1 MKIRAAGL
9 LDLARIEEM
18 HRSSD
23 IKLSEAAPPAARL
36 WTLLSSTLSALLP
49 LSQETLMYV
58 AEENGKVV
66 GFIQASGQPLGLD
79 LRRARVLQVLNLQV
93 ADGSDSDEVA
103 PALVQHLCNQALER
117 GALRLFVRLPDRDP
131 LLPAFR
137 VQGFRQYATEQV
149 VYAEKPRQRSDHY
162 PEGLRPVKRGDD
174 RKVYQLYRKVTP
186 QGVSQLEAPTYRE
199 WKALHP
205 SEWTGALGPRGADK
219 QEHVVDRVEV
229 VGWVRMQRG
238 SGARPDTLQFMAL
251 PESPLPAELADF
263 GISLLGDSA
272 APAWSSLRHY
282 DSHMIDA
289 LRGRGFTVLL
299 TQLLLVKGWRC
310 ACPSRCG
317 KKDWCP
323 RSVKWLKH
331 GAKLAP
337 PTGTKRSSCSRAPCR
352 PTWPARCM
360 SA

>member
-23 IKLSEAAPPAARL
+23 IRLSEAEPPAARL
-36 WTLLSSTLSALLP
+36 WSLLSSTLSALLP
-49 LSQETLMYV
+49 LAQETLIYV
-58 AEENGKVV
+58 AEDSGKVV
-66 GFIQASGQPLGLD
+66 GYVQASGQPVSLD

-93 ADGSDSDEVA
+93 ADDADADEVA

-117 GALRLFVRLPDRDP
+117 GALRLFVRLPDRDA

-137 VQGFRQYATEQV
+137 LQGFRQYATEQV
-149 VYAEKPRQRSDHY
+149 LYSERPQQRSDEY
-162 PEGLRPVKRGDD
+162 PPGLRASKRGDD
-174 RKVYQLYRKVTP
+174 RRLYQLYRKVTP

-199 WKALHP
+199 WKALHAGEAAG
-205 SEWTGALGPRGADK
+205 SY
-219 QEHVVDRVEV
+219 VVDRIEV

-238 SGARPDTLQFMAL
+238 GGARPDTLQFMAL
-251 PESPLPAELADF
+251 PENPLPAELADY
-263 GISLLGDSA
+263 GISLLGESD

-299 TQLLLVKGWRC
+299 TQLLLVKE
-310 ACPSRCG
+310 
-317 KKDWCP
+317 
-323 RSVKWLKH
+323 
-331 GAKLAP
+331 LAVRVP
-337 PTGTKRSSCSRAPCR
+337 K
-352 PTWPARCM
+352 PAREKGLVP
-360 SA
+360 SFG